1 MVESKRV
8 QYCQRRVVNGV
19 KPCKFKKWSCVF
31 LLVNERDVR
40 CTGRSTELPLEIVVL
55 YSTWYPGT
63 GTIHIKLSK
72 QKQQPA
78 KMQKCDSLHTTHTV
92 YGNVP
97 YPPAISALPPCL
109 VVPA

>member
-40 CTGRSTELPLEIVVL
+40 CTGRSTELPLEIVVPV
-55 YSTWYPGT
+55 PGT
-63 GTIHIKLSK
+63 GYHMYHVPRKTHIKLSK
-72 QKQQPA
+72 L
-78 KMQKCDSLHTTHTV
+78 QKCDSLHTTHTV